1 MNKKSFLV
9 AVLAIFMS
17 ASIFAAASDV
27 YKVKSLTGKVT
38 YEATPG
44 NWKNVTV
51 GQELSASTVLNTSLN
66 SSVVILLG
74 DQEITIKAMQKGT
87 VDSLAGASTGLAKS
101 GLKKNSLKA
110 SSVGDEV
117 SGNSKGTATASSRA
131 SEAKED
137 VDWDE

>member
-1 MNKKSFLV
+1 MNKKLALF

-17 ASIFAAASDV
+17 ASIFAAGSF
-27 YKVKSLTGKVT
+27 KVKSVTGKVT

-51 GQELSASTVLNTSLN
+51 GQELSAATVINTSLN
-66 SSVVILLG
+66 SSVILTA
-74 DQEITIKAMQKGT
+74 DDSEVTIKAMQKGT
-87 VDSLAGASTGLAKS
+87 VDSLAASSSGVAKG
-101 GLKKNSLKA
+101 GLKKNTLKA
-110 SSVGDEV
+110 SSVGDAV